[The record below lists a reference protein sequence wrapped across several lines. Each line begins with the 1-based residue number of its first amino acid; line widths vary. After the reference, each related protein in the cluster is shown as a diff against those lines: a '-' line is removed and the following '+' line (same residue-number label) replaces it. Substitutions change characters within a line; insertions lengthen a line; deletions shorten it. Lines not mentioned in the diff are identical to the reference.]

1 MSRTASRPPLW
12 SSLEAWL
19 GHGSYLSPLASPSIT
34 GSSEVGLVG
43 VFLGTGEA
51 ALEPWLCLFCAH
63 SGQDLPPGW
72 NSGSPVPC
80 RWVEEFLNEEN
91 RGLDVLL
98 EYLAFAQ
105 CSVT

>member
-1 MSRTASRPPLW
+1 MGRPGPW
-12 SSLEAWL
+12 PSL
-19 GHGSYLSPLASPSIT
+19 
-34 GSSEVGLVG
+34 
-43 VFLGTGEA
+43 
-51 ALEPWLCLFCAH
+51 LCAQ
-63 SGQDLPPGW
+63 SGQDRPPGW
-72 NSGSPVPC
+72 DSGSPVAC

>member
-1 MSRTASRPPLW
+1 MGKQGLRFP
-12 SSLEAWL
+12 SS
-19 GHGSYLSPLASPSIT
+19 G
-34 GSSEVGLVG
+34 
-43 VFLGTGEA
+43 LGTALPPGGLLGLPVA
-51 ALEPWLCLFCAH
+51 APLTTGDGPWPRLFHAQP
-63 SGQDLPPGW
+63 GQDLSPGW
-72 NSGSPVPC
+72 SSGSPVPC